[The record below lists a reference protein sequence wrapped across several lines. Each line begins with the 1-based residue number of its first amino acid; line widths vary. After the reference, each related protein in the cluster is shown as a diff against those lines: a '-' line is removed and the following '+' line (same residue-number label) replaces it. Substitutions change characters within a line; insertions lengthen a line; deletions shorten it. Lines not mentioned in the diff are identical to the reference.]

1 MKRKINVQFISLT
14 VVAVLITVIFSTLVD
29 YALLKREIVGD
40 LQVYAE
46 TMKEMGSFENVKEI
60 SSAGKDRGL
69 RITLIDNR
77 GNVQYDTEADIS
89 KMDNHTDR
97 EEISEAFRKG
107 AGQAVRHSETIGKST
122 IYYAILMDNGN
133 VLRVAKDTRSI
144 EGILFSAL
152 PYMLFIILVVVAV
165 SVVLTRLLTR
175 SIIRP
180 IDEMAQQINSQ
191 DLKSVYKELR
201 PFVST
206 IQKQHEDILRTAQ
219 MRQEFTANV
228 THELKTPLTAI
239 SGYAEL
245 IENGMASEQDVARF
259 SGEIHRNANRLLIL
273 INDIIRLSE
282 LDASSLE
289 ITFEMLDLHQL
300 AGHCVELLKVNADR
314 HRVRLVL
321 EGNSSRINCN
331 PEMINELM
339 YNLCDNAIR
348 YNNEGGSV
356 SMTTGV
362 DEKGDAFFEVQD
374 TGIGIPKDSQDRIFE
389 RFYRV
394 DKSRSKSTGGT
405 GLGLAIVKHIV
416 VQLHAVLE
424 LESEP
429 GIGTRIRVTFPE
441 K

>member
-1 MKRKINVQFISLT
+1 MKKKINVQFISLT
-14 VVAVLITVIFSTLVD
+14 VVAVLITVFFSTVVN
-29 YALLKREIVGD
+29 YTLLKREVIGD
-40 LQVYAE
+40 LEVYAE

-60 SSAGKDRGL
+60 SSAGKDKGL
-69 RITLIDNR
+69 RITLIDN
-77 GNVQYDTEADIS
+77 GGAVLYDTEADVL
-89 KMDNHTDR
+89 KMNNHIDR
-97 EEISEAFRKG
+97 EEIREAFHKG
-107 AGQAVRHSETIGKST
+107 NGQAVRRSETIGKST
-122 IYYAILMDNGN
+122 IYYAILLDNES

-152 PYMLFIILVVVAV
+152 PYMLIIILVVVAV
-165 SVVLTRLLTR
+165 SAVLTRLLTR
-175 SIIRP
+175 SIVKP

-206 IQKQHEDILRTAQ
+206 IQKQHEDILKTAQ

-245 IENGMASEQDVARF
+245 IENGMASIEDVTRF
-259 SGEIHRNANRLLIL
+259 SGEIHQNANRLLVL

-289 ITFEMLDLHQL
+289 ITYEVLDLHQL

-314 HRVRLVL
+314 HRVKL
-321 EGNSSRINCN
+321 ELRGDNSQINCN
-331 PEMINELM
+331 SEMINELM

-356 SMTTGV
+356 SITTGIN
-362 DEKGDAFFEVQD
+362 ESGDAFFEVQD
-374 TGIGIPKDSQDRIFE
+374 TGIGIPKDSQERVFE

-429 GIGTRIRVTFPE
+429 NIGTKIRVTFPGN
-441 K
+441 